1 MQVSFCHFSYHP
13 PYTRID
19 NGTMTVIF
27 FNSLNF
33 VSPPDLASGSDYV
46 ILTHP
51 SGVDVHLR
59 LAEPG
64 WVVEGTNPFGVY
76 LYVAKEEV
84 DRLAVV
90 LKVNII
96 GKVKRAEK
104 KEWGMYEF
112 ALNGPDGCLVR
123 VGCKADE

>member
-1 MQVSFCHFSYHP
+1 MRVSFSHHSYHYRTQVS
-13 PYTRID
+13 I
-19 NGTMTVIF
+19 NVVITVIF

-33 VSPPDLASGSDYV
+33 VSPTDLVSGSEYV

-51 SGVDVHLR
+51 SGIDVHLR

-84 DRLAVV
+84 DRLAVI

-96 GKVKRAEK
+96 GKVKKAEK

-123 VGCKADE
+123 VGCKADD